1 MSTADDY
8 TRFCQMLVM
17 GGTLDGHRVL
27 GRKTVELMRRDH
39 LTPEQRL
46 TYDWETQRGYS
57 YGLLV
62 RTLVDPA
69 AAGSNGSVGEFG
81 WDGAAGA
88 YALVEPINHIA
99 LYYAQQVY
107 SCPIVY
113 QKLHPALRDTVWRCL
128 KKETER
134 KGIK

>member
-1 MSTADDY
+1 M
-8 TRFCQMLVM
+8 
-17 GGTLDGHRVL
+17 
-27 GRKTVELMRRDH
+27 LMRRDH

-81 WDGAAGA
+81 WDGMAGTYMCVDPEEQLTCVYLVQRVPGDHAVYLPPFRAAM
-88 YALVEPINHIA
+88 
-99 LYYAQQVY
+99 
-107 SCPIVY
+107 
-113 QKLHPALRDTVWRCL
+113 RCSFS
-128 KKETER
+128 TR
-134 KGIK
+134 ASASRGGI